1 MSGILSNPTHSPLR
15 ELLGES
21 ELGQLL
27 DQLNADPWIG
37 PTAPG
42 DGDLVSWYSGVCL
55 LALGHA
61 MSQELPTKD
70 MARLQRSST
79 RSSSSKTQSLQET
92 LWNVQAA
99 YGRPFLKDPAPE
111 SQQTWDWLC
120 TLIDEELA
128 LQWGG
133 RRVRIKKKQTVPDSV
148 GKVERALKSSIPIE
162 QIAAE
167 IGISRATVY
176 RILKRKA

>member
-1 MSGILSNPTHSPLR
+1 MTGTPSKAKTSPLR

-21 ELGQLL
+21 ELGQWL
-27 DQLNADPWIG
+27 DRLNADPWIG

-42 DGDLVSWYSGVCL
+42 DGDLIQWHFGVCL
-55 LALGHA
+55 IALQHA
-61 MSQELPTKD
+61 LNQNPSTPKSKTVSKSSGSSSDGKSQKFMQSLRDGRAKY
-70 MARLQRSST
+70 ARL
-79 RSSSSKTQSLQET
+79 
-92 LWNVQAA
+92 
-99 YGRPFLKDPAPE
+99 FLSEATAD
-111 SQQTWDWLC
+111 QQQLWDWLC

-133 RRVRIKKKQTVPDSV
+133 RRVRIKKKQPVPDPL
-148 GKVERALKSSIPIE
+148 GKVELALQSSIPIE